1 MSEAER
7 VTVILAAIENA
18 RRVLTWAV
26 INGIPE
32 ISIAGLAAGEI
43 AKVIA
48 CKDAYDRAVRS

>member
-18 RRVLTWAV
+18 RRVVTSAV
-26 INGIPE
+26 LNGVPE
-32 ISIAGLAAGEI
+32 ISIAGLAAMEL

-48 CKDAYDRAVRS
+48 CKDAYDRMVRS